1 MSSEKTIDT
10 NTSEEFNL
18 AEIIKPYLQRWKWFI
33 ISIFLT
39 LFLTYFALKFMT
51 PVYKVESTVLIKDA
65 DNSSGSPE
73 LGLLADLSGFG
84 GLKTNSIDNEIQIF
98 SSKKLMREV
107 VQNNNFQAS
116 LFAKK
121 GFRKVEL
128 YKETSP
134 VSVKIISETPNV
146 DFPKK
151 PLELIVK
158 GNKVSLNSDELKKE
172 ITSELGKTI
181 SLPYAKMIITKNET
195 YNSKLNKDID
205 VSALELHISSLE
217 KAVNYYQ
224 EILKVDL
231 VNKDATVIALS
242 MNYPNIKKAED
253 LINDLIIA
261 YNIDAIDDKSSES
274 KKTLDFIDERIKKLS
289 IELGDVENKK
299 EQFKVDYKITDIPTE
314 AKLSLE
320 TTVENRAKQL
330 EADAQLELTNSLIS
344 YVSKQG
350 AYQVLPTNV
359 GLQNAD
365 ASTVISTYNKLVLER
380 NRLLESATEEN
391 PTVIDLTKQI
401 NAMRSSVLQ
410 SLQKNKIAL
419 EITRNEFLSE
429 QNKISGRISQLPSME
444 KLFRGIE
451 RQQQIKESLYLLL
464 LQKREESAITQSIIA
479 DKARV
484 VDTAYPSDKP
494 VAPKNMIILLVGLV
508 IGLLIPFAIIYIYEL
523 VDNKIKSKHDI
534 QKLSTTPVIAEL
546 PSIKKGE
553 DDIIKVNDVSP
564 VAEAFRILIT
574 NLNFMLPKKH
584 EGKVVFVTSSVKG
597 EGKTFTSINLA
608 LTLANPKTKVLI
620 IGSDIRNPQLQRY
633 DPKSRAYA
641 GLTEYLH
648 SDDIQVEDI
657 IHQSLFNPNCDVVYS
672 GMIPPN
678 PTELL
683 SNGRFEQLLNTL
695 STQYDYI
702 IVDTAPLLLV
712 TDTLLFAELA
722 DATLYVTRSKYTERE
737 LINFAND
744 NINSH
749 KLNNVAFVINDVS
762 KTNLGYG
769 NKYGYGY
776 NSKEKKGFFRR
787 LLG

>member
-158 GNKVSLNSDELKKE
+158 GNKLSLNSDELKKE

-195 YNSKLNKDID
+195 YNPKLNKDID

-508 IGLLIPFAIIYIYEL
+508 IGLLIPLAIIYIYEL

>member
-195 YNSKLNKDID
+195 YNPKLNKDID

-231 VNKDATVIALS
+231 VNKDATVVALS

-657 IHQSLFNPNCDVVYS
+657 IHRSLFNPNCDVVYS

-776 NSKEKKGFFRR
+776 HSKEKKGFFRR

>member
-1 MSSEKTIDT
+1 
-10 NTSEEFNL
+10 
-18 AEIIKPYLQRWKWFI
+18 
-33 ISIFLT
+33 
-39 LFLTYFALKFMT
+39 
-51 PVYKVESTVLIKDA
+51 
-65 DNSSGSPE
+65 
-73 LGLLADLSGFG
+73 
-84 GLKTNSIDNEIQIF
+84 
-98 SSKKLMREV
+98 MREV

-158 GNKVSLNSDELKKE
+158 GNKLSLNSDELKKE

-195 YNSKLNKDID
+195 YNPKLNKDID

-410 SLQKNKIAL
+410 SLQKNKI
-419 EITRNEFLSE
+419 IT
-429 QNKISGRISQLPSME
+429 KIGRASC
-444 KLFRGIE
+444 RE
-451 RQQQIKESLYLLL
+451 R
-464 LQKREESAITQSIIA
+464 
-479 DKARV
+479 V
-484 VDTAYPSDKP
+484 
-494 VAPKNMIILLVGLV
+494 
-508 IGLLIPFAIIYIYEL
+508 
-523 VDNKIKSKHDI
+523 
-534 QKLSTTPVIAEL
+534 
-546 PSIKKGE
+546 
-553 DDIIKVNDVSP
+553 
-564 VAEAFRILIT
+564 
-574 NLNFMLPKKH
+574 
-584 EGKVVFVTSSVKG
+584 
-597 EGKTFTSINLA
+597 
-608 LTLANPKTKVLI
+608 
-620 IGSDIRNPQLQRY
+620 
-633 DPKSRAYA
+633 
-641 GLTEYLH
+641 
-648 SDDIQVEDI
+648 
-657 IHQSLFNPNCDVVYS
+657 
-672 GMIPPN
+672 
-678 PTELL
+678 
-683 SNGRFEQLLNTL
+683 
-695 STQYDYI
+695 
-702 IVDTAPLLLV
+702 
-712 TDTLLFAELA
+712 
-722 DATLYVTRSKYTERE
+722 
-737 LINFAND
+737 
-744 NINSH
+744 
-749 KLNNVAFVINDVS
+749 
-762 KTNLGYG
+762 
-769 NKYGYGY
+769 
-776 NSKEKKGFFRR
+776 
-787 LLG
+787 

>member
-116 LFAKK
+116 LFANK

-359 GLQNAD
+359 GLQNTD

-608 LTLANPKTKVLI
+608 LTLANPRTKVLI

-648 SDDIQVEDI
+648 LDDIQVQDI

-744 NINSH
+744 NINSY

-776 NSKEKKGFFRR
+776 HSEEKKGFFRR